1 MFFDNVENIGGAGN
15 QETLEKALTA
25 GYGTNAADYTGGR
38 ALQPEDLETTL
49 VNVLTTRQADF
60 KVFNSLQRQTVK
72 STEHQYV
79 RRLGIGDDGFLFV
92 AEGEGGVESDQ
103 EIERKSLA
111 MKYIITKGSIT
122 KQMEMVSSLEDAYN
136 SEKLAATIRICRAA
150 ERGIF
155 HGDSSIIGTQFDGLL
170 KSITDSANNI
180 SRSEDKRATVVDLH
194 GYEIGEDVAATD
206 KDILTHEDLFDDIAT
221 KVFEKGGDLTKALFP
236 PVVAGQFRNL
246 YNKKLR
252 YMVGDNHLGLAQ
264 LPDIPTA
271 IGSSIRIK
279 GNDAGADKMFF
290 IKDKVAS
297 KGDTLKRPNAPASVS
312 LTVNAS
318 PVKGESKFRAT
329 DAGDYT
335 YVVHAINQYGISAG
349 TAAGAA
355 ATVAAGKSVSITIT
369 PDSNGAVPTGYIIT
383 RSAKD
388 GSIVME
394 MVTIPAQGAT
404 AVIYEDC
411 NDDLPGTANIILLS
425 ELTQEAKQ
433 NLAFAQLMAL
443 STFPLPITDGLTK
456 PFAVALFG
464 ALEHRAPEFDALI
477 KNVGVQGCLY

>member
-1 MFFDNVENIGGAGN
+1 MFFDNVENIGAGE
-15 QETLEKALTA
+15 QDTLEKALTA
-25 GYGTNAADYTGGR
+25 GYGTNAAEYTGGR

-49 VNVLTTRQADF
+49 TNVLTTRQQDF
-60 KVFNSLQRQTVK
+60 KVFNSLQRQPVK

-79 RRLGIGDDGFLFV
+79 RRIGIGDDGFLFV
-92 AEGEGGVESDQ
+92 GEGEGGVESDQ

-122 KQMEMVSSLEDAYN
+122 KQMEMVQSIEDAYN

-170 KSITDSANNI
+170 KSISDSANNTA
-180 SRSEDKRATVVDLH
+180 RTEDKRATVVDLH
-194 GYEIGEDVAATD
+194 GYEIGENVDESD

-221 KVFEKGGDLTKALFP
+221 RVFEKGGDLTKALFP
-236 PVVAGQFRNL
+236 PVVAGQFRKL
-246 YNKKLR
+246 YNDKLR
-252 YMVGDNHLGLAQ
+252 YMVGDAHLGLAQ
-264 LPDIPTA
+264 LPDIPTS
-271 IGSSIRIK
+271 IGSTIRIK

-290 IKDKVAS
+290 VKGRVVA
-297 KGDTLKRPNAPASVS
+297 KGDTLKRPNAPSTVT

-318 PVKGESKFRAT
+318 PTKGASRFRAS

-335 YVVHAINQYGISAG
+335 YVVHAVNQYGISAG
-349 TAAGAA
+349 TAASAA
-355 ATVAAGKSVSITIT
+355 ATVAEGKSVSIEIT
-369 PDSNGAVPTGYIIT
+369 PDENGNEPSGYIIT

-388 GSIVME
+388 GTVVME
-394 MVTIPAQGAT
+394 MVTVKAT
-404 AVIYEDC
+404 GREAVTYEDC

-433 NLAFAQLMAL
+433 NLAFAQLMGL
-443 STFPLPITDGLTK
+443 STIPLPITDGLSK

-477 KNVGVQGCLY
+477 KNVGVQGGLY

>member
-1 MFFDNVENIGGAGN
+1 MFFDNVENINGASG
-15 QETLEKALTA
+15 QDTLEKALAA

-49 VNVLTTRQADF
+49 VNVLETRQADF

-72 STEHQYV
+72 STEHQYT
-79 RRLGIGDDGFLFV
+79 RRIGIGDDGFLYV
-92 AEGEGGVESDQ
+92 GEGESATESDQ
-103 EIERKSLA
+103 EIERKTLA
-111 MKYIITKGSIT
+111 MKYIVTMGRIT
-122 KQMEMVSSLEDAYN
+122 KQMETVSSIEDAYN

-155 HGDSSIIGTQFDGLL
+155 HGDSSVIGTQFDGLL
-170 KSITDSANNI
+170 KSITDSAKNTKY
-180 SRSEDKRATVVDLH
+180 SAEKRATVVDLH
-194 GYEIGEDVAATD
+194 GYEIGETVASAD
-206 KDILTHEDLFDDIAT
+206 SDILTHEDLFDDIAS

-246 YNKKLR
+246 YKDNLR
-252 YMVGDNHLGLAQ
+252 YMVGDGHLGLAQ
-264 LPDIPTA
+264 LPDIPTS
-271 IGSSIRIK
+271 IGSTIRIK

-290 IKDKVAS
+290 VKGKVAA
-297 KGDTLKRPNAPASVS
+297 KGDAIKRPNAPSKVE

-318 PVKGESKFRAT
+318 PVSGESKFRAS

-349 TAAGAA
+349 TAASAA
-355 ATVAAGKSVSITIT
+355 ATVAEGKSVSVAIT
-369 PDSNGAVPTGYIIT
+369 PATSGNAPTGYIIT

-388 GSIVME
+388 GSVVME
-394 MVTIPAQGAT
+394 MVTIPANGAE
-404 AVIYEDC
+404 AVTYEDL
-411 NDDLPGTANIILLS
+411 NEDLPGTASIILLS

-443 STFPLPITDGLTK
+443 STFPLPMDSALTK

-477 KNVGVQGCLY
+477 KNVGVQGGLY

>member
-1 MFFDNVENIGGAGN
+1 MFFDNVENLNGNGG
-15 QETLEKALTA
+15 QETLEKALVA

-92 AEGEGGVESDQ
+92 AEGEAGVESDQ

-122 KQMEMVSSLEDAYN
+122 KQMEMVQSIEDAYN

-155 HGDSSIIGTQFDGLL
+155 HGDSSIISTQFDGLL
-170 KSITDSANNI
+170 KSITDSANNT
-180 SRSEDKRATVVDLH
+180 SYSEDKRATVVDLH
-194 GYEIGEDVAATD
+194 GYEIGETVASGD
-206 KDILTHEDLFDDIAT
+206 EDILTHEDLFDDIAT

-236 PVVAGQFRNL
+236 PAVAAQFRNL
-246 YNKKLR
+246 YNDKLR

-264 LPDIPTA
+264 LPDIPTS

-290 IKDKVAS
+290 IKGRVAA
-297 KGDTLKRPNAPASVS
+297 KGDAIKRPNAPASVT
-312 LTVNAS
+312 LTVNSS
-318 PVKGESKFRAT
+318 PTKESKFRT
-329 DAGDYT
+329 SDAGDYT

-349 TAAGAA
+349 TAANAA
-355 ATVAAGKSVSITIT
+355 ATVAAGKSVSIEIT
-369 PDSNGAVPTGYIIT
+369 PSSSGNTPIGYIIT

-388 GSIVME
+388 GSVVME
-394 MVTIPAQGAT
+394 MVTIRANGTT
-404 AVIYEDC
+404 AVTYEDC

-477 KNVGVQGCLY
+477 KNVGVQGGLY